1 MTATDNGR
9 TVTAEKQKIIDQL
22 NRIQEGF
29 DEYAENL
36 VSAERFQD
44 ALNELWDLLVK
55 EETK

>member
-29 DEYAENL
+29 DEHAENL

>member
-9 TVTAEKQKIIDQL
+9 TVTAEKQKIIDHL